1 MFSPNPFQSGS
12 SVSHYDVSLT
22 PNALMEPAI
31 NADLSGTLDLTVD
44 LFRDI
49 GWFGRGGPVATQ
61 LALVAADV
69 VNGHPH
75 LEWFSADGANE
86 TMRLYRAALPADFE
100 RVGELSANGTG
111 MVRYDDM
118 DVLPGRGYDYKL
130 GLQTPTGERMLGF
143 AHVDVPFGGQ
153 LAIKRLA
160 GNAAGGALAFAV
172 VLTKDV
178 PATLD
183 LMDAAGRRVARQ
195 DLGGLGAGEHTV
207 SLTGAPSSGV
217 YWARVS
223 QAGQSASTH
232 FVLVQ

>member
-1 MFSPNPFQSGS
+1 
-12 SVSHYDVSLT
+12 
-22 PNALMEPAI
+22 
-31 NADLSGTLDLTVD
+31 
-44 LFRDI
+44 
-49 GWFGRGGPVATQ
+49 
-61 LALVAADV
+61 
-69 VNGHPH
+69 
-75 LEWFSADGANE
+75 
-86 TMRLYRAALPADFE
+86 
-100 RVGELSANGTG
+100 
-111 MVRYDDM
+111 M

-183 LMDAAGRRVARQ
+183 LMDAAGRRIARQ
-195 DLGGLGAGEHTV
+195 DLGGLGAGQHTV